1 MKLKKIASSGSLKG
15 LEKLLNEYYYSSTY
29 KISENF
35 IITNSKGV
43 YDKVF
48 VKKEKNKFVL
58 YHKSLL

>member
-1 MKLKKIASSGSLKG
+1 MDKKIASSGSLQG
-15 LEKLLNEYYYSSTY
+15 LENLLNKYYYSSTY

-35 IITNSKGV
+35 VITNSKGV
-43 YDKVF
+43 WDKIF